1 MGRAVPPVWAL
12 APWDPRLL
20 ASLCTPTPSPVSGSL
35 LQCCTPG
42 WGRRAAAPR
51 CLSSPREQQFLTV
64 LSEQRSVGPHGGT
77 AAPQIR
83 LVEAKALGVS
93 DAALLGGI
101 PAPRHFARWAA
112 EILKTELSKQ
122 RARFLGN
129 GRRWERCFLAPA
141 PRAEWILAVCWQMG
155 RRTLGR
161 GGGVTPSPG
170 MGQNGGCGRLGG
182 AVGSFQ
188 WGVLGGGNSV
198 GNGEGREGCFVGSP
212 RGPFGQSLGPAVGQE
227 LLGLLPTHAA
237 VRCVQKWGG
246 GCCGDP
252 WNSCHC
258 GTTLSQSLHQPVGL
272 WGRLGC

>member
-1 MGRAVPPVWAL
+1 MGRAVPPVWAS

-35 LQCCTPG
+35 LQRCTPG
-42 WGRRAAAPR
+42 WGRRTAAPR

-83 LVEAKALGVS
+83 LAEAEAPGVS

-155 RRTLGR
+155 RRTPGR
-161 GGGVTPSPG
+161 GGGGSPLPRYG
-170 MGQNGGCGRLGG
+170 AEWGSWEAGG

-188 WGVLGGGNSV
+188 WSVLGGKFSWKWGRKRRVLCWKPTRSV
-198 GNGEGREGCFVGSP
+198 WAELGAGCGAGAVRAASNPPCGSLCAKTGR
-212 RGPFGQSLGPAVGQE
+212 
-227 LLGLLPTHAA
+227 GLL
-237 VRCVQKWGG
+237 R
-246 GCCGDP
+246 
-252 WNSCHC
+252 
-258 GTTLSQSLHQPVGL
+258 
-272 WGRLGC
+272 